1 MLTYDPETDESFV
14 FDVRR
19 DEYKRQYAIHD
30 YGDAYF
36 VDQLIHQMGYDK
48 VFDEI
53 SYKKQRYLI
62 CNDCY
67 HVISND
73 VNCYDN
79 T

>member
-48 VFDEI
+48 IFDCLLYT
-53 SYKKQRYLI
+53 SPSPR
-62 CNDCY
+62 DRG
-67 HVISND
+67 
-73 VNCYDN
+73 
-79 T
+79 